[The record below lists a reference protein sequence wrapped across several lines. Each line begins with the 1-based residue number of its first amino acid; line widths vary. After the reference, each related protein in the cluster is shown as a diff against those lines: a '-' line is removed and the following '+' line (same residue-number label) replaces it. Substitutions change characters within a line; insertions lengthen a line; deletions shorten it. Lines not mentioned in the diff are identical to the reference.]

1 MMRIGILGFGFM
13 GKMHFNH
20 YQEHPGATIVAVCDA
35 AIDSIKNADSEA
47 GNLEGADKPI
57 DLSEVELYSDFGDM
71 LASAKLDA
79 VSITLPTF
87 IHEKFTCQALE
98 AGVHV
103 LCEKPMGLT
112 VAECD
117 RMLSSA
123 KSSEKILQIGH
134 CIRFWPEYAKTKAII
149 DSGEYGKLIALSMR
163 RLAATPTWSHDNW
176 LMSEQRSGG
185 VALDLHI
192 HDTDFVQY
200 LLGAPKA
207 VSCYGSHASS
217 GILAHLSTSYVYDD
231 DVLVT
236 AEGGWMMKPG
246 FGFEMSF
253 NAVLENATIVF
264 DINRDPAFKI
274 CPAEGDPITPEY
286 DQTDAYRAQID
297 YFIHS
302 INGEKQDEVVT
313 VESSRRAVQIIEAE
327 LKSIETGAPVAL
339 A

>member
-1 MMRIGILGFGFM
+1 MRIGILGFGFM

-20 YQEHPGATIVAVCDA
+20 YKDHPDATVVAVCDA
-35 AIDSIKNADSEA
+35 AIDKIKNASGEA

-57 DLSEVELYSDFGDM
+57 DLSNVKLYSDFSEM

-79 VSITLPTF
+79 ISITLPTF
-87 IHEKFTCQALE
+87 IHEKFSCQAME

-112 VAECD
+112 TAECD
-117 RMLSSA
+117 RMVESS
-123 KSSEKILQIGH
+123 KSTGKVLQIGH
-134 CIRFWPEYAKTKAII
+134 CIRFWPEYAKTKSII
-149 DSGEYGKLIALSMR
+149 DSGEYGKLIAFSMR
-163 RLAATPTWSHDNW
+163 RLAATPTWTQDNW
-176 LMSEQRSGG
+176 LMNEQRSGG

-192 HDTDFVQY
+192 HDADFIQY
-200 LLGAPKA
+200 LLGVPKA
-207 VSCYGSHASS
+207 VSTYGAKAPS
-217 GILAHLSTSYVYDD
+217 GILAHLSTSYVYDG
-231 DVLVT
+231 VLVT

-264 DINRDPAFKI
+264 DINRDPAFKV

-286 DQTDAYRAQID
+286 DKTDAYRAQID
-297 YFIHS
+297 YFIRA
-302 INGEKQDEVVT
+302 IQGEAQDEVVT
-313 VESSRRAVQIIEAE
+313 VESSRNAVKMIEAE

>member
-20 YQEHPGATIVAVCDA
+20 YQEHAEAAVVAVCDA
-35 AIDSIKNADSEA
+35 AIDSIKDENSKA

-57 DLSEVELYSDFGDM
+57 DLSGVELFSDFGAM
-71 LASAKLDA
+71 LASAELDA

-87 IHEKFTCQALE
+87 IHEEFTCQALE

-103 LCEKPMGLT
+103 LCEKPMGLS

-123 KSSEKILQIGH
+123 TSSGKILQIGH

-192 HDTDFVQY
+192 HDSDYIQF
-200 LLGAPKA
+200 LLGTPQA
-207 VSCYGSHASS
+207 VYSRGAHAAS
-217 GILAHLSTSYVYDD
+217 GILAHLSTSYVYQD

-264 DINRDPAFKI
+264 DINRDPAFKV
-274 CPAEGDPITPEY
+274 CPAEGEAFTPEY
-286 DQTDAYRAQID
+286 DTTDAYAAQID
-297 YFIHS
+297 YFIKN
-302 INGEKQDEVVT
+302 INGVAQDEIVT
-313 VESSRRAVQIIEAE
+313 VESSRRAVAMIEAE
-327 LKSIETGAPVAL
+327 LQSIQTGAAVAL